1 MAKNNIT
8 KTTGKI
14 IIQGKNISLE
24 EASAEDSIYT
34 QGFVVGARNL
44 KTTPASSL
52 KDFIFQGSQVGG
64 LDIDIYAL
72 TGLDLSYDDIERITD
87 EISTRDLIV
96 NVLDVEEIELYE
108 IDDSPMHSDTYYEYR
123 CGDYDEFVNKL
134 RAWIVKFLDD

>member
-14 IIQGKNISLE
+14 IRQGKNFSIE
-24 EASAEDSIYT
+24 EASADDPIYT

-44 KTTPASSL
+44 KTTPESSS
-52 KDFIFQGSQVGG
+52 KEFIFQGSQVGG

-72 TGLDLSYDDIERITD
+72 SGLNLTLEDIERITD
-87 EISTRDLIV
+87 EISSRDLIV
-96 NVLDVEEIELYE
+96 NALDVEEIELYE

-123 CGDYDEFVNKL
+123 CGDYDDFIKRL
-134 RAWIVKFLDD
+134 RAWIVLFLE

>member
-14 IIQGKNISLE
+14 IRQGKNCSLQ
-24 EASAEDSIYT
+24 EASADDPIYT
-34 QGFVVGARNL
+34 QGLVVGSRNL
-44 KTTPASSL
+44 KTTPESSS

-72 TGLDLSYDDIERITD
+72 SGLNLTLEDIERITD
-87 EISTRDLIV
+87 EISSRDLIV
-96 NVLDVEEIELYE
+96 NALDVEEIELYE

-123 CGDYDEFVNKL
+123 CGNYDDFIKRL
-134 RAWIVKFLDD
+134 RAWIVLFLE